1 MQKRGVLW
9 LFQNLKDLTQ
19 TKNQMLDNKFI
30 GHPNSSYIDFSKHK
44 CYSFC
49 MRDFIFRAYCF
60 DKNGKFNCDRAS
72 KFLGYTK
79 SDLRLILKNDFKFI
93 DSPDLMAG
101 LQVGYHPTSKSPIF
115 FAPWILKTCYHS
127 KEDLKYMRDL
137 ICRRPDAP
145 SWATYDFFI
154 MNAEGKILYKNC
166 DISQTIDENG
176 IIHLK
181 TKDGDLNHLVYP
193 AERKKYP
200 YKKFYCYGSTFQSL
214 NSHIKSLSEKRIIRL
229 PKHFKKGF
237 SKTSESPLTSQ
248 TYIEKE

>member
-1 MQKRGVLW
+1 MNIVQIKR
-9 LFQNLKDLTQ
+9 KT
-19 TKNQMLDNKFI
+19 
-30 GHPNSSYIDFSKHK
+30 NSSFFVLPNTPIIDFFHKK
-44 CYSFC
+44 CYYSH
-49 MRDFIFRAYCF
+49 MRNLLFRAYCF
-60 DKNGKFNCDRAS
+60 DKDGKLNYDRAS
-72 KFLGYTK
+72 KVLGYTK

-93 DSPDLMAG
+93 DSSDLMAG

-115 FAPWILKTCYHS
+115 FAPWILQTCYHS

-154 MNAEGKILYKNC
+154 MNTEGKILYQNC
-166 DISQTIDENG
+166 DISQTIDKNG

-214 NSHIKSLSEKRIIRL
+214 NSHIKSLSEKKIIRL

-237 SKTSESPLTSQ
+237 SKTSETPLNNASF
-248 TYIEKE
+248 IERQ